1 MVVTDRS
8 ASVMIQTRVETVNRQ
23 PGTTIWSNPSA

>member
-8 ASVMIQTRVETVNRQ
+8 ASAMIQMRV
-23 PGTTIWSNPSA
+23 PSRSSAKAFSAVE